1 MQQKSVGTLIW
12 CSPPYLK
19 ELKKNKVN
27 QYSVYQ
33 SIVIVYPLSEIS
45 IKIIYGTIYMYL
57 KINNT
62 ALIKQANLR
71 SEGCPEKCFNLFK
84 MQHREAIYVL
94 DMSN

>member
-1 MQQKSVGTLIW
+1 MYNTGPTISNTCMQQKSVGTLIW

-57 KINNT
+57 KIQQYCIN
-62 ALIKQANLR
+62 
-71 SEGCPEKCFNLFK
+71 
-84 MQHREAIYVL
+84 
-94 DMSN
+94 